1 MHTNASGHGSQ
12 HPRAQN
18 PLSERD
24 RSRRSLGHRAFKRA
38 DERVSLFQL
47 TVLCRSNDAVAV
59 DTLVRTALGENLMAQ
74 RRERVSKAS
83 GKQFRE
89 LEVIVRC
96 PNASLR
102 TVMAVMGR
110 LEHEPLVCGVVW
122 ESVPDP
128 TRALDPNFLSLIDQR
143 Y

>member
-18 PLSERD
+18 PLFERD
-24 RSRRSLGHRAFKRA
+24 RSRRTLGRRAFKRA

-47 TVLCRSNDAVAV
+47 TVRCASNDAVAV
-59 DTLVRTALGENLMAQ
+59 DTLVRAALGENLMAQ

-96 PNASLR
+96 PNYSR
-102 TVMAVMGR
+102 RPVMAVMGR
-110 LEHEPLVCGVVW
+110 LEHEALIRGVVW
-122 ESVPDP
+122 ESLPNP
-128 TRALDPNFLSLIDQR
+128 APELDLEGFFGD
-143 Y
+143 

>member
-1 MHTNASGHGSQ
+1 MHTNAGGQRSE

-18 PLSERD
+18 PLFERD
-24 RSRRSLGHRAFKRA
+24 RSRRTSCRRAFKRA

-47 TVLCRSNDAVAV
+47 TVRCTSNDAVAV
-59 DTLVRTALGENLMAQ
+59 DSLVRAALGENLMAQ

-96 PNASLR
+96 PNASR
-102 TVMAVMGR
+102 RSMMAVMGR
-110 LEHEPLVCGVVW
+110 LEHETLVCGVVW
-122 ESVPDP
+122 ESVPNP
-128 TRALDPNFLSLIDQR
+128 ARALDANCFIGV
-143 Y
+143 